1 MMEYIKHEIL
11 KKIYN
16 YFVGK
21 DKDDIETYELE
32 KNKIQFNNI
41 SDKIEFIKLNELAIE
56 KESSG
61 D

>member
-11 KKIYN
+11 KKIYD

-41 SDKIEFIKLNELAIE
+41 SDNIEFIKLNKLAI
-56 KESSG
+56 KNK
-61 D
+61 